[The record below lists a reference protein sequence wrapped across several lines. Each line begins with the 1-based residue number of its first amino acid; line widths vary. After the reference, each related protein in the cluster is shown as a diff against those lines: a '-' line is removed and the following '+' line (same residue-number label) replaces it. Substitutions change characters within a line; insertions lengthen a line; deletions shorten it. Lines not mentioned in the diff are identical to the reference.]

1 MNNNTSKELDKIR
14 NQPTFGERL
23 ALIAQVIVTIG
34 DILATVSAG
43 ILIEEGLQ
51 EEFEA
56 EVEKKKQEQQLAK
69 MQSQIDSLQKEM
81 KLMNKNNL
89 Q

>member
-51 EEFEA
+51 EEVEA

-89 Q
+89 L